1 VDPSSKTAQR
11 WTVPNQYTG
20 GDVSPLPLR
29 SGGLIFTRYSIDD
42 QSRVHSQIWFQARPG
57 TAGAALTDP
66 EAGCLQPAISADERL
81 LAMVCTR
88 GQPLGAEVTV
98 ASFYPATHT
107 LGPTAVLANG
117 QQVASPAFSPDGKT
131 LAYLAPATPG
141 GGFQLWTVPTAQST
155 APTPKQITSELGL
168 DASSA
173 PLWIP

>member
-1 VDPSSKTAQR
+1 
-11 WTVPNQYTG
+11 
-20 GDVSPLPLR
+20 
-29 SGGLIFTRYSIDD
+29 
-42 QSRVHSQIWFQARPG
+42 
-57 TAGAALTDP
+57 
-66 EAGCLQPAISADERL
+66 
-81 LAMVCTR
+81 MVCTR

-117 QQVASPAFSPDGKT
+117 QQVASPAFSPDGRT

-155 APTPKQITSELGL
+155 APTPKQITFELGL

-173 PLWIP
+173 PVWIP